1 MFKKIITFLFTL
13 MLIGSVA
20 FADDMCSCEN
30 SSKTAP
36 SFTDDGHTFTMKIMC
51 LDCNLPKSV
60 ETRIT
65 HTWVNGACECG
76 ETCSHD
82 YENGKCEI
90 CGMKDPDHVA
100 CDHSSGNVYTHSSLP
115 TCLAEGY
122 IKTFCKDCDAF
133 LKEETL
139 PKNDDHA
146 YLNGICQRCG
156 KVEPCDHNW
165 ILVKEL
171 EPTCVEAGYEWWEC
185 SKCDYE
191 KNGEVGKP
199 TGIHDYHW
207 VVIEKPTPT
216 KNGVNE
222 YKCKVCGHVEKSKVV
237 KYTKWY
243 YNNTMTS
250 FGPMTRELIGGNNWQ
265 RVTPIDLTI
274 DRTYV
279 CDLVASNM
287 YVIGTVE
294 ITVFNGSLT
303 VEYYITGGKAVIHE
317 ETLMLYESLEAFR
330 NGYGISAKVGS
341 AINLAE
347 TVYEDNKI
355 IVSLVLVGDYDAAHN
370 RVKAFEAD
378 EVFLAELL
386 ENID

>member
-1 MFKKIITFLFTL
+1 MFKKIILFLSIF
-13 MLIGSVA
+13 MLIGSMA
-20 FADDMCSCEN
+20 FAEDMCSCAN

-36 SFTDDGHTFTMKIMC
+36 SFVDDGHTFTMKIMC
-51 LDCNLPKSV
+51 LDCNLPKSI

-65 HTWVNGACECG
+65 HTYVNGVCACG
-76 ETCSHD
+76 EICNHNYT
-82 YENGKCEI
+82 NGKC
-90 CGMKDPDHVA
+90 
-100 CDHSSGNVYTHSSLP
+100 P
-115 TCLAEGY
+115 TCGL
-122 IKTFCKDCDAF
+122 
-133 LKEETL
+133 
-139 PKNDDHA
+139 DDPN
-146 YLNGICQRCG
+146 YV
-156 KVEPCDHNW
+156 KPCEHDW
-165 ILVKEL
+165 VLVKEL
-171 EPTCVEAGYEWWEC
+171 KPNCIEAGYEWWEC

-207 VVIEKPTPT
+207 VVLEKPTPT

-250 FGPMTRELIGGNNWQ
+250 FGPMTRELIGGNSWQ

-303 VEYYITGGKAVIHE
+303 VEYYITGGKAVVHE

-347 TVYEDNKI
+347 TVYEDDKI